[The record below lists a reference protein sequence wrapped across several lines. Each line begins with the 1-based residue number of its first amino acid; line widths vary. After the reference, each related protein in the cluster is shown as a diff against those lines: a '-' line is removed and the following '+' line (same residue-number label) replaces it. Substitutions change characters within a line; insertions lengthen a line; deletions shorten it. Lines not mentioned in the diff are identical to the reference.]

1 MNKQELKSNYQ
12 EIIDE
17 VTERID
23 EIGSALVSTFN
34 ELQDAKSD
42 GFDPVEVYDELSH
55 PEDFDWFTDD
65 RTVSDEEAEELYDL
79 YGKTLDYLEDYRTLL
94 SEYEELMSKL
104 DGMVD
109 KWAEY

>member
-12 EIIDE
+12 EIIDG

-65 RTVSDEEAEELYDL
+65 RTVSDEEAEEWQ
-79 YGKTLDYLEDYRTLL
+79 GFLEN
-94 SEYEELMSKL
+94 EVE
-104 DGMVD
+104 
-109 KWAEY
+109 AEAEMLERFLAGEI